1 MYVRSLTVARR
12 GRHLAVGLS
21 LAIIGCAVPGP
32 SRAQQPAV
40 AQENSGDP
48 LEDANRVVFDFN
60 QTVDRIVLVPVAKT
74 YRTILPSPDRDSVRD
89 FLRNLN
95 EPLVFAND
103 LLQAQPHLAA
113 KTVARFAVN
122 SAVGVGGLIDVATRI
137 DLPHHSNDLGVTF
150 GVWGIGD
157 GPYLMLPVFGPSNV
171 RDLAGQVG
179 ESFADPDN
187 RTRAAETADNR
198 TDRRAARRDDLRSA
212 AVDRRR
218 VRDAAGI
225 DDERAAVWHPR
236 QGSTSNR
243 ANAERTLRTM
253 PFFSSSTGANRKASN
268 SDPS

>member
-179 ESFADPDN
+179 ESFADPGN
-187 RTRAAETADNR
+187 IIASNNNLVWVPFVRAGTAAIDKRSRYIENLADIETTSLDYYATIRSLYRQRR
-198 TDRRAARRDDLRSA
+198 TDQLRHEQPDEPNVSPVSA
-212 AVDRRR
+212 PVHQM
-218 VRDAAGI
+218 V
-225 DDERAAVWHPR
+225 PR
-236 QGSTSNR
+236 
-243 ANAERTLRTM
+243 L
-253 PFFSSSTGANRKASN
+253 
-268 SDPS
+268 

>member
-1 MYVRSLTVARR
+1 VRGILR
-12 GRHLAVGLS
+12 
-21 LAIIGCAVPGP
+21 
-32 SRAQQPAV
+32 PAT
-40 AQENSGDP
+40 
-48 LEDANRVVFDFN
+48 DA
-60 QTVDRIVLVPVAKT
+60 
-74 YRTILPSPDRDSVRD
+74 PSPDRDSVRD

-179 ESFADPDN
+179 ESFADPGN
-187 RTRAAETADNR
+187 
-198 TDRRAARRDDLRSA
+198 
-212 AVDRRR
+212 
-218 VRDAAGI
+218 I
-225 DDERAAVWHPR
+225 I
-236 QGSTSNR
+236 
-243 ANAERTLRTM
+243 
-253 PFFSSSTGANRKASN
+253 ASN
-268 SDPS
+268 NNLVWVPFVRAGTAAIDKRSRYIENLADIETTSLDYYATIRSLYRQRRTAQLRHEQPDEPNVSPVSAPVHQMVPHL